1 MSKKGQ
7 DLVRE
12 MLDRAQR
19 VLPKSSTAAEATGSK
34 AQAGNRKKGDSSRLN
49 DATVALLAKQFQQK
63 PDGLWWQPPSPD
75 KNGVHVCGPLE
86 AVARTRDEHGENWG
100 VLLSWKDG
108 DGRQHQ
114 WPMPRGMLAGDGGAI
129 REHLLGRGLY
139 VAPDRQAREALVKW
153 LSIVSPAQGARCV
166 GRIGWHTNANGHV
179 FVLPDAVYGAIDT
192 EKVLL
197 QSSSAV
203 AHAFNQMGELAAW
216 KSLIARR
223 CVGNTRLLLAV
234 SAGFAASLLEIS
246 GEESGG
252 VNFQG
257 GSRIGKSTT
266 LRVAG
271 SVWGGG
277 PHGYLRQWRSTS
289 NGLEGIAAAHCDA
302 LLALDELGQMDPREA
317 GDVAYMLANGAGK
330 SRAGRDGGARAA
342 LFWRTLILSTGETSL
357 ADLAQEAGR
366 RAKAGQEVRLVD
378 VPADAGGGLG
388 IFEELHGEESADALA
403 RALRDATAHNYGTP
417 IHAFL
422 GALGNELH
430 TKRDELFSWLG
441 EQRRLFSKKHVP
453 AGASGQVLSVAGRF
467 ALIAAAGELATRY
480 AITGWEPGTAEWGVG
495 ICFRAWLERRGGV
508 GAREEETGV
517 GQVRAFVEQ
526 HGSARF
532 EVWDDARKNGD
543 NGGGAQRILNRAGW
557 KRRDQS
563 GAWEY
568 FVPPE
573 TWRNEVC
580 RGLDPRM
587 VVAALEK
594 REQLIVGADGKHAR
608 SLKIPGYGKM
618 RVYHLASSIIGD
630 IDTGSPADELPAA
643 DASQGTL
650 V

>member
-1 MSKKGQ
+1 MTNRSPNIEAVKKVLETAKAVQPNSKKRGG
-7 DLVRE
+7 
-12 MLDRAQR
+12 
-19 VLPKSSTAAEATGSK
+19 KNSG
-34 AQAGNRKKGDSSRLN
+34 GDGERPN
-49 DATVALLAKQFQQK
+49 DATVALLARQYHQR
-63 PDGLWWQPPSPD
+63 PDGLWWQSPD
-75 KNGVHVCGPLE
+75 PNKNAVHVCGPLD

-100 VLLSWKDG
+100 VLLAWKDG

-114 WPMPRGMLAGDGGAI
+114 WAMPRGMLAGDGGAI
-129 REHLLGRGLY
+129 REYLLGRGLY
-139 VAPDRQAREALVKW
+139 VSPERSAREALVKW
-153 LSIVSPAQGARCV
+153 LSIVSPAEGARCV
-166 GRIGWHTNANGHV
+166 GRIGWHTTASGHV
-179 FVLPDAVYGAIDT
+179 FVLPDAVYGAIDA
-192 EKVLL
+192 ERVLL
-197 QSSSAV
+197 QSSSSV
-203 AHAFNQMGELAAW
+203 AHAFNQMGTLATW
-216 KSLIARR
+216 QTEIGAR
-223 CVGNTRLLLAV
+223 CIGNTRLLLAV
-234 SAGFAASLLEIS
+234 SAGFAAALLEIS

-330 SRAGRDGGARAA
+330 SRAGRDGSARAA

-388 IFEELHGEESADALA
+388 IFEDLHEEESADALA
-403 RALRDATAHNYGTP
+403 RALRDATANNYGTP

-422 GALGNELH
+422 AALGDELCS
-430 TKRDELFSWLG
+430 KRDEVLGWLG
-441 EQRRLFSKKHVP
+441 DQRKQFGKKHVP

-480 AITGWEPGTAEWGVG
+480 GVTGWDAGTADWGVG
-495 ICFRAWLERRGGV
+495 LCFRAWLERRGGV

-517 GQVRAFVEQ
+517 GQVRAFIEQ

-532 EVWDDARKNGD
+532 EVWDDARRAADSGTA
-543 NGGGAQRILNRAGW
+543 AQRILNRAGW
-557 KRRDQS
+557 KRRDQA

-573 TWRNEVC
+573 TWRSEVC
-580 RGLDPRM
+580 RGMDPRM

-594 REQLIVGADGKHAR
+594 RGQLIAGNDGKASR
-608 SLKIPGYGKM
+608 SLKIPGYGKL
-618 RVYHLASSIIGD
+618 RVYHLAATIIGD
-630 IDTGSPADELPAA
+630 GDTGSAVEDLPATGSSNG
-643 DASQGTL
+643 DTL
-650 V
+650 L